1 MLGFSKKTVKEP
13 VVNSTTL
20 SGEIDSIVKTFT
32 TMIDNLR
39 SKANK
44 AEIEKSKKAEEIK
57 VLQQECDNLTL
68 VSSRATKMADK
79 IANIFCEQDSEK

>member
-1 MLGFSKKTVKEP
+1 MLGFSKKTVNEP

-39 SKANK
+39 SKANT

-68 VSSRATKMADK
+68 VSSRANKMADK
-79 IANIFCEQDSEK
+79 ISNVFCEQDSEK